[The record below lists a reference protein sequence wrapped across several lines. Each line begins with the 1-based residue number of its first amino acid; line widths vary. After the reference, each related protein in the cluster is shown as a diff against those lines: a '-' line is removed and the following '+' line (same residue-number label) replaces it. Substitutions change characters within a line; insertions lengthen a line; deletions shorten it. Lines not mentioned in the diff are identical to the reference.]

1 MEYAI
6 AVMLTL
12 IVCLL
17 VSYAA
22 ANAFYSIACMK
33 GHEERKYFWWTFLA
47 FPIGALMVIALP
59 DRSKAFPK
67 PQVSQLVAPEQPYI
81 SQLVTSEQPYK
92 RGNLVRSTHQWR
104 CDNCGKMTDTNPCA
118 YCGK

>member
-67 PQVSQLVAPEQPYI
+67 PQVSQLVAPEQ
-81 SQLVTSEQPYK
+81 TYK

-118 YCGK
+118 HCGK

>member
-67 PQVSQLVAPEQPYI
+67 PQVSQLVAPEQPY
-81 SQLVTSEQPYK
+81 K

-118 YCGK
+118 HCGK

>member
-67 PQVSQLVAPEQPYI
+67 PQVSQLGAP
-81 SQLVTSEQPYK
+81 EQPYK